1 MFFFSILLMLSLICD
16 TFLKVENSKPK
27 KNYELFLNNFIFIDK
42 KKIFLI
48 RYIDEIEF
56 QDQFMICIIQSI
68 IRFKYNIE

>member
-1 MFFFSILLMLSLICD
+1 MFFSILLMLSSICD
-16 TFLKVENSKPK
+16 TFLKVLK
-27 KNYELFLNNFIFIDK
+27 KKKKKDQFNNFIFIDK

-68 IRFKYNIE
+68 IRLKYNIE

>member
-1 MFFFSILLMLSLICD
+1 MFFFFFFFFLFLILFFFFYS
-16 TFLKVENSKPK
+16 FLKEEK
-27 KNYELFLNNFIFIDK
+27 KDKFNNFIFIDK

>member
-1 MFFFSILLMLSLICD
+1 MLSSICD
-16 TFLKVENSKPK
+16 TFLKVEK
-27 KNYELFLNNFIFIDK
+27 KDQFNNFIFIDK